1 MIGAK
6 GKSYNVYANLKNKVI
21 LQAQK
26 ELNEKTDIKFTFE
39 EIKTGR
45 KVTSIKF
52 YIVCNKNNKDE
63 MAVTLEDVYE

>member
-1 MIGAK
+1 M
-6 GKSYNVYANLKNKVI
+6 
-21 LQAQK
+21 
-26 ELNEKTDIKFTFE
+26 KFTFE
-39 EIKTGR
+39 ELKTGR